1 MTIEHDEYAPRR
13 RPRWLA
19 YLLVA
24 AGVGAVAWAGSY
36 FAGAGAK
43 KNARSGRPA
52 AAVATA
58 TVEASDMPVLVKAIG
73 TVTPLDSSVIHA
85 QLSGNIFAILF
96 TEGQIVQQGQVIA
109 QVDPRPYRL
118 ALASAKATLAKD
130 QATLGAALLD
140 LKRYETLAS
149 QDSVARQTLD
159 TQRATVG
166 QAQATVAADK
176 AAIGTA
182 ELNLQYTS
190 VKAPFTG
197 RIGLKAV
204 SVGTYVTAA
213 DTNGIATITRTDPID
228 VQFTVAQAQLADIN
242 KAVSNSHG
250 LPVTALDQDGVT
262 ELAKGSFSTFDNQ
275 IDTTSGTVKA
285 KARFA
290 NPGPNGGKLFP
301 NQFVNVAMLVTTLKQ
316 VPTVPI
322 SALRHGAPGDFV
334 FVVVPDDS
342 KPDASK
348 AEETKAADGKA
359 GEQRG
364 PQSKV
369 KLVVVKTGPSDGTR
383 VAILQGL
390 NKGQQVVSEGA
401 DGLDDGSKVR
411 IGGGG
416 HGGHGGQGGGQG
428 GAQGGDASGG
438 DQSGGQSGGH
448 KGHHRNGQNGGNQ
461 GGA

>member
-58 TVEASDMPVLVKAIG
+58 PVEAADMPVLVKAIG

-130 QATLGAALLD
+130 QATLGTAQLD
-140 LKRYETLAS
+140 LKRYETLAA

-159 TQRATVG
+159 TQRATVA

-176 AAIGTA
+176 AQVGTA

-204 SVGTYVTAA
+204 SVGTYVTAS

-228 VQFTVAQAQLADIN
+228 VQFTVAQGQLADIN
-242 KAVSNSHG
+242 RQAGNGHG
-250 LPVTALDQDGVT
+250 LAVTALDQDGVT
-262 ELAKGSFSTFDNQ
+262 ELAKGTFSTFDNQ

-316 VPTVPI
+316 VPTVPV

-342 KPDASK
+342 KPD
-348 AEETKAADGKA
+348 EKAADAKPAGGKP
-359 GEQRG
+359 GEPTG

-411 IGGGG
+411 VGGG
-416 HGGHGGQGGGQG
+416 HGGHGGQGGAQS
-428 GAQGGDASGG
+428 GAQAGDAASG
-438 DQSGGQSGGH
+438 DH
-448 KGHHRNGQNGGNQ
+448 KGHHRKDQNGGNQ